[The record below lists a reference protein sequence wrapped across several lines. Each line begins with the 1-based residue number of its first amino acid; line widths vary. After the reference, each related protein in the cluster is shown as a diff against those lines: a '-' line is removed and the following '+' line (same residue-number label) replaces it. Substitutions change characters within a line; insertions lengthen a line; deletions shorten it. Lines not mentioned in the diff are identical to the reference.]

1 MRAVEEFWEIKRG
14 ASSGEK
20 DTLGLAFQ
28 LLNEVSSP
36 FLAWLYYRDS
46 PPSVEA
52 VLGEI
57 YSPSVELSVGLR
69 RKTFIVLFLSLDGCL
84 IICLFVN
91 NPHESSF

>member
-28 LLNEVSSP
+28 LLNKEVSSP
-36 FLAWLYYRDS
+36 FLACLYYRDS

-57 YSPSVELSVGLR
+57 
-69 RKTFIVLFLSLDGCL
+69 FSL
-84 IICLFVN
+84 
-91 NPHESSF
+91 

>member
-28 LLNEVSSP
+28 LLNKEVSSP

-57 YSPSVELSVGLR
+57 
-69 RKTFIVLFLSLDGCL
+69 FSL
-84 IICLFVN
+84 
-91 NPHESSF
+91 